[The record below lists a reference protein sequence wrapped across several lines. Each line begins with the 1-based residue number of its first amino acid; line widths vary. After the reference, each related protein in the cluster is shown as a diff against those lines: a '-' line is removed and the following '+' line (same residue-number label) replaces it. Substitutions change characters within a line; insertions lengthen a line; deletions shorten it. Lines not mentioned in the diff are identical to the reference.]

1 MYSIWIILS
10 ANVII
15 LVEIFVRE
23 KLYYFHFEF
32 PNNNSFDNNSA
43 ILFSVIAFSN
53 EFKQNIIRVQNNTN
67 RLLVIKQI
75 RRGKNY
81 KNVEIGP

>member
-1 MYSIWIILS
+1 M
-10 ANVII
+10 
-15 LVEIFVRE
+15 
-23 KLYYFHFEF
+23 LYYFHFEF
-32 PNNNSFDNNSA
+32 PNNNSFDNNFA

-53 EFKQNIIRVQNNTN
+53 EFKQNIIRVKNNTN

-75 RRGKNY
+75 RREKIY